1 MAISSATLDSFNSS
15 CWKHVT
21 VTRKHLLRPW
31 KGTSYHDDYF
41 LFLTDH
47 FIEIY
52 SNNRSLLSSIVLAK
66 LQEKLGREFLSKMI
80 RIVKFVETN
89 LRNKE
94 SIICWKCYCVFL
106 HFFLFITISKL
117 QWKAVKL
124 FDIKLHYF
132 ALKLDEDNL
141 STSYSVTKLPT
152 NWSSLRRIHIRWQ
165 ILNCVCN
172 FVLNKTNACF
182 TNLQI
187 SLTLKF
193 ICFRYAK
200 LITIQISHYMNSEV
214 NFSTISLIHIA
225 INVSN

>member
-1 MAISSATLDSFNSS
+1 
-15 CWKHVT
+15 VT

-94 SIICWKCYCVFL
+94 SIIC
-106 HFFLFITISKL
+106 
-117 QWKAVKL
+117 
-124 FDIKLHYF
+124 
-132 ALKLDEDNL
+132 
-141 STSYSVTKLPT
+141 
-152 NWSSLRRIHIRWQ
+152 
-165 ILNCVCN
+165 
-172 FVLNKTNACF
+172 
-182 TNLQI
+182 
-187 SLTLKF
+187 
-193 ICFRYAK
+193 
-200 LITIQISHYMNSEV
+200 
-214 NFSTISLIHIA
+214 
-225 INVSN
+225 